1 MSRGLSTATN
11 TALARQALISY
22 VLLDVAGFYYTDAP
36 YDIAYFGN
44 TYEAQGNFLGISE
57 TTENAETQ
65 VTSIS
70 ITFTGLDSTTMLRF
84 ANSDIINKDV
94 TVYRALWDQATEDLI
109 YDSGGDGPLTIF
121 KGKIAGYRVEDAQDT
136 ATLTV
141 QVDSQFTDFEKI
153 NGRRTNLANFQREF
167 PADFSMQFSHE
178 TLTDLKWG
186 KT

>member
-1 MSRGLSTATN
+1 MSRGLTSTTN
-11 TALARQALISY
+11 TALARQALVSY
-22 VLLDVAGFYYTDAP
+22 VLLDIAGFYYTDAP

-109 YDSGGDGPLTIF
+109 YDSAGDGPLTIF

-153 NGRRTNLANFQREF
+153 NGRRTNLANFQREH

>member
-11 TALARQALISY
+11 TALARQALVSY
-22 VLLDVAGFYYTDAP
+22 VLLDIAGFYYTDAP
-36 YDIAYFGN
+36 YDISYFSN
-44 TYEAQGNFLGISE
+44 TYQAQGNFLGISE
-57 TTENAETQ
+57 TTENSETQ

-70 ITFTGLDSTTMLRF
+70 ITFTALDSTTMLRF
-84 ANSDIINKDV
+84 ADSSVINKDV
-94 TVYRALWDQATEDLI
+94 TVYRALWDQGTEDLI
-109 YDSGGDGPLTIF
+109 YDSTGDGPLTIF

-153 NGRRTNLANFQREF
+153 NGRRTNNENFQREH

>member
-11 TALARQALISY
+11 TALARQALVSY

-109 YDSGGDGPLTIF
+109 YDSAGDGPLTIF